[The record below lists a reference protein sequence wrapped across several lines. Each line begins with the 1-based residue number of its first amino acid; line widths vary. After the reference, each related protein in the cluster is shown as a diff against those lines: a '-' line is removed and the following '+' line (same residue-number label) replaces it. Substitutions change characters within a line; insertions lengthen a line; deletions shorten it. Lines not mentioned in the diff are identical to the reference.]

1 MFRTVLTKASQNA
14 LAILGK
20 SGLMSA
26 AYLAGGSSL
35 ALRFGHRY
43 SEDFDFFTPDSFNP
57 AILCASLKK
66 IGVFNESLVK
76 GITLLG
82 EFNGVK
88 FSYFE
93 YDYPLIAKTADY
105 LGVKIADPKDI
116 AAMKLAAVMD
126 RGTKRDFVDL
136 YTLVKRG
143 MKLESMLSYYDK
155 KYHWLESNL
164 FSLIKSLQYFDE
176 AEIGEMPR
184 MIEKYSW
191 DEIKNFFLSESQ
203 RLARK
208 FI

>member
-1 MFRTVLTKASQNA
+1 MFGTVLAESSQNA

-20 SGLMSA
+20 SGLMSE
-26 AYLAGGSSL
+26 AYLAGGSAL

-43 SEDFDFFTPDSFNP
+43 SVDFDFFSPDSFDP

-66 IGVFNESLVK
+66 IGDFKESLVK

-82 EFNGVK
+82 EFNRVK

-93 YDYPLIAKTADY
+93 YGYPLIAKTADY

-116 AAMKLAAVMD
+116 AAMKLAAIMD
-126 RGTKRDFVDL
+126 RGTKRDFVDIYEL
-136 YTLVKRG
+136 NKQG
-143 MKLESMLSYYDK
+143 MTIEEIFGWYDK

-184 MIEKYSW
+184 MIKKYSW
-191 DEIKNFFLSESQ
+191 KKIKIFFLSESQ

-208 FI
+208 LI